1 MGASGTQMHCYTNQA
16 SEYIQPKAPAGG
28 GFGIE
33 VINLKWLYTQ
43 YLQHMNIWTRTNE
56 YTDLC
61 RYTGCKI
68 TFFRHPYVDFVIAY
82 DRMPPYDLNKFTYPE
97 TQPQNMLLRK
107 HKRILLSK
115 YTKPN
120 SKQKLVL
127 KIKPPK
133 QMITK
138 WFFQRDFCEANLLK
152 LSAAAA
158 SFSFPGISHGAQSTI
173 FTVTALN
180 TEFYKQSTWCASD
193 KPYWPYDTIK
203 KPVHF
208 IYKEKGTYKVF
219 TIPDNGKATQ
229 QDNIS
234 YSKGF
239 FSPKALFATKVY
251 TGQGNP
257 QVDPQTGKVLNA
269 TTFTEI
275 AALPTVTLR
284 YNPHEDTGHG
294 NQVYLTSCL
303 TGSYN
308 KPTVTPDLNFDGVP
322 LWQAFYGYW
331 DFILQSTKN
340 KGVFDAH
347 MFVVKSDAL
356 HTLGTT
362 SSQKYHPIYD
372 TVYGTGSLPWDEY
385 LSQRIKDN
393 WYPTAEWQKIV
404 INNFVCSGPYMPK
417 FQPEDKD
424 TTWQLNYKYE
434 FFFKWGGPHVTDPTI
449 EDPCTRRKY
458 PVPDTVLQT
467 VPVSNPSKLNTESI
481 LHAWDFRRGIVTQK
495 ALKRMSENLQTD
507 TSFYSDDSET
517 PKKKKKITK
526 ELQTTENKQEKIKK
540 CLLSLCEEPTYQ
552 EETQD
557 IKLLIQQQQQ
567 QQLCLRRNILRLLTH
582 LKKSQRLQSLQTGII
597 D

>member
-16 SEYIQPKAPAGG
+16 PEYTQPKAPAGG

-33 VINLKWLYTQ
+33 VINLKWLYNQ
-43 YLQHMNIWTRTNE
+43 YLQHQNIWTRTNE

-68 TFFRHPYVDFVIAY
+68 TFFRHPFVDFVISY
-82 DRMPPYDLNKFTYPE
+82 DRMPPFDLNKYTYPE

-107 HKRILLSK
+107 RKKILLSK
-115 YTKPN
+115 LTKTN
-120 SKQKLVL
+120 SRQKLIL

-138 WFFQRDFCEANLLK
+138 WFFQRDFCEANLVK

-180 TEFYKQSTWCASD
+180 IEFYKQSTWCQAG
-193 KPYWPYDTIK
+193 KTYKPYDTIQM
-203 KPVHF
+203 PVHF
-208 IYKEKGTYKVF
+208 VYKERGSLKTF
-219 TIPDNGKATQ
+219 TIPAEITYTDA
-229 QDNIS
+229 IS
-234 YSKGF
+234 YAKGW
-239 FSPKALFATKVY
+239 FSPKALFATKVFA
-251 TGQGNP
+251 GGAP
-257 QVDPQTGKVLNA
+257 PSIVG
-269 TTFTEI
+269 TTVKAGAGSTEI

-284 YNPHEDTGHG
+284 YNPYEDTGHG
-294 NQVYLTSCL
+294 NQIFLTSCL
-303 TGSYN
+303 TGNFN
-308 KPTVTPDLNFDGVP
+308 KPTLTPDLNFDGVP
-322 LWQAFYGYW
+322 LWLGFYGYW

-340 KGVFDAH
+340 KGVFDQH
-347 MFVVKSDAL
+347 MFVIKSDAL
-356 HTLGTT
+356 HPLGTT

-385 LSQRIKDN
+385 LSQRVKDN
-393 WYPTAEWQKIV
+393 WYPTAEWQKII
-404 INNFVCSGPYMPK
+404 INSFVCAGPYMPK

-434 FFFKWGGPHVTDPTI
+434 FFFKWGGPHVTDPTV

-458 PVPDTVLQT
+458 TVPDTVFQT
-467 VPVSNPSKLNTESI
+467 VPISNPSKLNTESI

-526 ELQTTENKQEKIKK
+526 ELQTTENKQEKIKA

-557 IKLLIQQQQQ
+557 IKQLIQQQQQ
-567 QQLCLRRNILRLLTH
+567 QQLYLRKNILTLLTH